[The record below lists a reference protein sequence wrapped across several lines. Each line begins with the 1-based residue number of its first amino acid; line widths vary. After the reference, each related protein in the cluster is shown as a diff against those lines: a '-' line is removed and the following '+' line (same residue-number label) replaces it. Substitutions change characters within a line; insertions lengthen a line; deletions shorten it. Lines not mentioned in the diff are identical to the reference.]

1 MTAVDGSETD
11 NKDHTFNSD
20 VDKFLFCFYPN
31 DGAKQM
37 MMGAMLMN
45 AMMMETLIMAVQ
57 TLTKNG
63 SDE

>member
-1 MTAVDGSETD
+1 
-11 NKDHTFNSD
+11 
-20 VDKFLFCFYPN
+20 
-31 DGAKQM
+31 M